1 MFGAPDQSTA
11 RSTSTGRFLPAA
23 IRPVSVSS
31 VSVPGGAAVPSLRD
45 APRAGVPAP
54 AAVSRS
60 TNCRLQAVSRRSI
73 LAFSSWR

>member
-1 MFGAPDQSTA
+1 MFGHLTTVGEVYVDWSLPPGSDQTRVRVVCECA
-11 RSTSTGRFLPAA
+11 GRG
-23 IRPVSVSS
+23 SS
-31 VSVPGGAAVPSLRD
+31 SSLRD
-45 APRAGVPAP
+45 APTEAGVPAP